1 MKALIL
7 SFAIGLITLTTQ
19 VIGRPD
25 SVHICVSKGAIAYH
39 QTLSCR
45 GLRSCK
51 HQIIKVSLSDAINK
65 YHLRECH
72 VCYSKY

>member
-1 MKALIL
+1 MKPLLKLIL
-7 SFAIGLITLTTQ
+7 FVSLIALASFKSQ
-19 VIGRPD
+19 KPD
-25 SVHICVSKGAIAYH
+25 SVYICVSKGAIAYH

-51 HQIIKVSLSDAINK
+51 HRIIKVSLSDAINK

-72 VCYSKY
+72 VCYK

>member
-1 MKALIL
+1 MKTIIL
-7 SFAIGLITLTTQ
+7 TLFIGLSALTAKAK
-19 VIGRPD
+19 VRPD
-25 SVHICVSKGAIAYH
+25 SVFICVSKGSIAYH
-39 QTLSCR
+39 QTLNCR

-72 VCYSKY
+72 ICYR

>member
-1 MKALIL
+1 MKILIIFL
-7 SFAIGLITLTTQ
+7 SLVLAKPQINL
-19 VIGRPD
+19 D
-25 SVHICVSKGAIAYH
+25 SVFICVSKGSIAYH

-51 HQIIKVSLSDAINK
+51 HQIIKVSLSDATNK

-72 VCYSKY
+72 VCYSRY

>member
-1 MKALIL
+1 MKTLIL
-7 SFAIGLITLTTQ
+7 FLSLALAKPQIKT
-19 VIGRPD
+19 D
-25 SVHICVSKGAIAYH
+25 SVWICVSKGAIAYH

-51 HQIIKVSLSDAINK
+51 HRIIKVSLPDAINK

-72 VCYSKY
+72 VCYSEQ